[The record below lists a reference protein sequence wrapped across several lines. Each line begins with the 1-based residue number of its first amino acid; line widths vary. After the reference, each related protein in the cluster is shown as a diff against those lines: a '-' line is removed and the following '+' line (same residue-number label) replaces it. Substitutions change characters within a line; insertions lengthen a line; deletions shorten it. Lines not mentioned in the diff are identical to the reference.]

1 VRYYLLE
8 IVLDSKCLCAVHFHE
23 YSYHALSCV
32 SITRLVLGL
41 GEDQLHGIILKT
53 RLILHLGERSRPR
66 YYIKKKLNSSPDQ
79 LQTSFSHLYLLLKKI
94 VSFFCG
100 TALSFRPNDETSN
113 FIMFATCS
121 QISTCLCTT
130 HKMKRRQMY
139 K

>member
-1 VRYYLLE
+1 M
-8 IVLDSKCLCAVHFHE
+8 HFLK

-32 SITRLVLGL
+32 SITRLVLSL
-41 GEDQLHGIILKT
+41 GEDHLYGIILKT
-53 RLILHLGERSRPR
+53 RLVLHLGERSPPR
-66 YYIKKKLNSSPDQ
+66 YYIIKKKLNHNLTNCKLP
-79 LQTSFSHLYLLLKKI
+79 FPHLYLLLKKI

-100 TALSFRPNDETSN
+100 TALSFRPNDETRN